1 MHVTVL
7 GVGAAGVKA
16 AITAMEHGIV
26 DRDHT
31 KLLNT
36 TVRDLPEK
44 YNNEPG
50 LYVQFSSI
58 LGGAGK
64 ESAKG
69 MAAAID
75 AIKSHELDLASLI
88 NADSQEVILVS
99 SVEGGTGSGSVPV
112 LAQYYDAM
120 NIPVHVFAFIG
131 FQDEARGMNNTLRFF
146 KNLPSKVVLHTIR
159 NSYFLDY
166 TKNYSIAEQAANEEF
181 AMELEI
187 LRGSKI
193 IPSDQNIDDTDLYK
207 MNTTSGY
214 MTINHIPL
222 GGIKNVDG
230 FNAAI
235 ASAFEDSCYMDCDH
249 TVKRLAVLINASK
262 DIQKVIDN
270 KFEAVKRYIGVPF
283 EIFQHIQ
290 YDDGDEYIDVMASGL
305 NFPERAIKDVS
316 DKYTKIKDKLNK
328 GLKTFD
334 DIFTSIEIDDD
345 EDEFNMDVRQAV
357 DPATVD
363 ALFGAQSI
371 KDMARAANKIKQS
384 KEHTINPVESP
395 LESKPEEPK
404 PEQVK
409 KKEDMKYAITKNVKT
424 VSKETEDEY

>member
-44 YNNEPG
+44 YKNEPG

-249 TVKRLAVLINASK
+249 TVKRLAVVINASK

-371 KDMARAANKIKQS
+371 KDMARAVNKVKQS
-384 KEHTINPVESP
+384 KEHTINPIESP